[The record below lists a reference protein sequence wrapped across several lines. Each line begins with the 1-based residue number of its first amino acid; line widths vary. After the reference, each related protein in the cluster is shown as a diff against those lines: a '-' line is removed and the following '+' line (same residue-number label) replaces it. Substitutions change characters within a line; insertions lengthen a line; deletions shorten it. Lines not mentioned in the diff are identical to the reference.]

1 MSEAQAAHSRARRFH
16 CIDLAL
22 SVRFRLRQGMFSG
35 RCAPEND
42 MGQLPPRSAADWRST
57 APTCSTKPLSNS

>member
-42 MGQLPPRSAADWRST
+42 EIQRRRVTPSAGMVCYLKS
-57 APTCSTKPLSNS
+57 LFL